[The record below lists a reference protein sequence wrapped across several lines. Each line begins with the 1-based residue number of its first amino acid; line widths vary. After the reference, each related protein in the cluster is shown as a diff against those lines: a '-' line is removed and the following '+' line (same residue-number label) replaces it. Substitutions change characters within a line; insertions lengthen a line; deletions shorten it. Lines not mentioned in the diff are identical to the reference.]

1 MASPAATRLEQTPT
15 HFRDRVEAGRYLAQ
29 RLADLSGRSNLLVL
43 GIPRGGVP
51 VAYEVARA
59 LHAPL
64 DLIVVR
70 KLGYPGAEELAMGA
84 IASGGVRVLNQQVL
98 QELPVSQRVI
108 ETIAARE
115 LKELERRERAYRGD
129 RPPIDPRGR
138 IVIVVDDGLATGSS
152 MRAAVMALR
161 QHEPASI
168 VVAVPVGA
176 TSTCRSIAHLVDRL
190 ECVIESSEFF
200 AVGAWYEDFSQT
212 TDDEVRQLLD
222 RLSPTTKANLLKVVT
237 TQRPDFFIE
246 ESGKTTTTLVEIGHA
261 LKTPG
266 RPRAGDRVLL
276 AVEDHQLAVKGMSGD
291 RIGTVEPRLGARLMR
306 LIKRGNSYE
315 AGVLS
320 TARGNVAVLIREA
333 RQAHSLLGTPSFQ
346 APVSHQE
353 IDTGPYDKR
362 ELGIEAADLEGYRER
377 YEEYEQ
383 EPLPPPSAIVSKEDE
398 LLADETDEEKE
409 AEAEII
415 PDELEQAARNHELVA
430 QEEDLEAET

>member
-1 MASPAATRLEQTPT
+1 MASPAAKRLAQTPT
-15 HFRDRVEAGRYLAQ
+15 HFRDRAEAGRYLAE
-29 RLADLSGRSNLLVL
+29 RLADLSGRSDVLVL

-108 ETIAARE
+108 ETIAAQE
-115 LKELERRERAYRGD
+115 SKELERRERAYRGD
-129 RPPIDPRGR
+129 RPPFDARER
-138 IVIVVDDGLATGSS
+138 TVVVVDDGLATGSS

-161 QHEPASI
+161 QHGPASI
-168 VVAVPVGA
+168 VAAVPVGA
-176 TSTCRSIAHLVDRL
+176 ASTCRAMAHLVDRL

-212 TDDEVRQLLD
+212 TA
-222 RLSPTTKANLLKVVT
+222 PKANLTKVVT
-237 TQRPDFFIE
+237 RQRPDFFIE
-246 ESGKTTTTLVEIGHA
+246 ESGKTTTTLLDTGHA

-276 AVEDHQLAVKGMSGD
+276 AVEDHELAVKSMSGN
-291 RIGTVEPRLGARLMR
+291 RIGTVEPRLAARLMR

-320 TARGNVAVLIREA
+320 TRRGNVAVLIREA
-333 RQAHSLLGTPSFQ
+333 RQARSLLGKPSFQ
-346 APVSHQE
+346 APVPLHE
-353 IDTGPYDKR
+353 IDTGPFEKR
-362 ELGIEAADLEGYRER
+362 ELGIEASDLEGYRER
-377 YEEYEQ
+377 YEEFEQ
-383 EPLPPPSAIVSKEDE
+383 EPPPPPPAVVSKEDE
-398 LLADETDEEKE
+398 LLADESDEEKE
-409 AEAEII
+409 ADAEVIS
-415 PDELEQAARNHELVA
+415 DELEQVARNHELVA
-430 QEEDLEAET
+430 QEEDLEAES

>member
-1 MASPAATRLEQTPT
+1 MASPAATRLEHTPT
-15 HFRDRVEAGRYLAQ
+15 HFRDRPEAGRYLAQ
-29 RLADLSGRSNLLVL
+29 RLADLSGRSDLLVL

-98 QELPVSQRVI
+98 QELPASQRVI

-115 LKELERRERAYRGD
+115 SKELVRRERAYRGD
-129 RPPIDPRGR
+129 RPPVDARER
-138 IVIVVDDGLATGSS
+138 TVVVVDDGLATGSS

-161 QHEPASI
+161 QHGPASI

-176 TSTCRSIAHLVDRL
+176 TSTCRSMAHLVDRL

-222 RLSPTTKANLLKVVT
+222 RLSPATKADPIKVVT
-237 TQRPDFFIE
+237 RQRPGFFIV
-246 ESGKTTTTLVEIGHA
+246 ESGKTAITLLETGYG

-276 AVEDHQLAVKGMSGD
+276 AVEDHKLAVKSTSGD
-291 RIGTVEPRLGARLMR
+291 RIGTVEPRLAARLMR
-306 LIKRGNSYE
+306 LIKRGNGYE

-320 TARGNVAVLIREA
+320 TAQGKVAVLIREA
-333 RQAHSLLGTPSFQ
+333 RQAVPLQGAPSFQ
-346 APVSHQE
+346 APVPLHD

-362 ELGIEAADLEGYRER
+362 ESGIEASDLEGYRER

-383 EPLPPPSAIVSKEDE
+383 EPPPPQSAVVSKED
-398 LLADETDEEKE
+398 
-409 AEAEII
+409 
-415 PDELEQAARNHELVA
+415 
-430 QEEDLEAET
+430 

>member
-1 MASPAATRLEQTPT
+1 MASPAAKRPAQAPS
-15 HFRDRVEAGRYLAQ
+15 HFRDRAEAGRYLAQ
-29 RLADLSGRSNLLVL
+29 RLADLSGRSDLLVL

-51 VAYEVARA
+51 VAYEVARV
-59 LHAPL
+59 LRAPL

-108 ETIAARE
+108 EAVAAKE
-115 LKELERRERAYRGD
+115 SKELERRERSYRGD
-129 RPPIDPRGR
+129 RPPVDARGR
-138 IVIVVDDGLATGSS
+138 TVVVVDDGLATGSS

-161 QHEPASI
+161 QHGPASI

-212 TDDEVRQLLD
+212 TDDEVRRLLY
-222 RLSPTTKANLLKVVT
+222 RLSPTAKVNAGKGVT
-237 TQRPDFFIE
+237 RQRPDFFIE
-246 ESGKTTTTLVEIGHA
+246 ESGKTTTTVVETGLA

-266 RPRAGDRVLL
+266 MPRAGDRVLL
-276 AVEDHQLAVKGMSGD
+276 AVEDRQLVVKNMNGD
-291 RIGTVEPRLGARLMR
+291 RIGTVEPRLAARLIR
-306 LIKRGNSYE
+306 LIKRGNRYE

-320 TARGNVAVLIREA
+320 TAGGNASVLIREA
-333 RQAHSLLGTPSFQ
+333 LQAPSLLGTPSFQ
-346 APVSHQE
+346 APVPHHE
-353 IDTGPYDKR
+353 IDAGPFEKR
-362 ELGIEAADLEGYRER
+362 ELGIEASDLEGYRER

-383 EPLPPPSAIVSKEDE
+383 EPPPPPPAVMSKEDE
-398 LLADETDEEKE
+398 LLADESDEERE
-409 AEAEII
+409 ADAEVIS
-415 PDELEQAARNHELVA
+415 DELEQAARNHELVA